1 MTAPDPAVIGSVP
14 AVPPD
19 GDQPAEQP
27 TSTPTPK
34 RKRTRKPKPPQPP
47 TRKPSCTPDGGYGP
61 LTPIFQKLQ
70 RARKRRLFVL
80 VEQGRYGI
88 TPSTLEAIYSWRK
101 EIKTVASK
109 GGVDILVHSPGGI
122 LTTCYQI
129 ARLFTASMDEWEAL
143 IPELAA
149 SGATLI
155 SLASSNIVLGDMAH
169 LGPVDP
175 QVLSRRHD
183 KLFVNER
190 QSPLE
195 AFEAL
200 KYLRQVALAGVT
212 ANLQMLLELG
222 IATKPALDHAVNLAH
237 HLVQPIIAKIE
248 PYDVGAFALDS
259 RLSQVYSERVAKPAN
274 QAKKTQRGVNI
285 RALVENYPAHE
296 FTVDF
301 EEAKAL
307 GFNVCEASDD
317 IGLIFDEI
325 RTELEKTDVR
335 TYIGLVPEEAA
346 R

>member
-1 MTAPDPAVIGSVP
+1 MTVPDLTVSHTAPTVP
-14 AVPPD
+14 AEV
-19 GDQPAEQP
+19 EQNGNR
-27 TSTPTPK
+27 TTPK
-34 RKRTRKPKPPQPP
+34 PKRTRKPKAGPPPP
-47 TRKPSCTPDGGYGP
+47 PVKKPSCAPDGGYEP
-61 LTPIFQKLQ
+61 LTLIFQRLQ
-70 RARKRRLFVL
+70 KARNRRLFVL

-88 TPSTLEAIYSWRK
+88 TPSTLESIYGWRK
-101 EIKTVASK
+101 ELKTIANK
-109 GGVDILVHSPGGI
+109 GGVDILLHSPGGV

-129 ARLFTASMDEWEAL
+129 ARLFTASMDQWEAL

-155 SLASSNIVLGDMAH
+155 SLASSNIVFGDMAH
-169 LGPVDP
+169 MGPVDP

-212 ANLQMLLELG
+212 ANLQMLLEMG

-237 HLVQPIIAKIE
+237 HLVQPILAKIE

-259 RLSQVYSERVAKPAN
+259 RLSQVYSERVAKPPN
-274 QAKKTQRGVNI
+274 LAKKTQRGVNI

-307 GFNVCEASDD
+307 GFNVCEAADD
-317 IGLIFDEI
+317 ICLIFDEI
-325 RTELEKTDVR
+325 RSELEKTDVR
-335 TYIGLVPEEAA
+335 SYIGLVPEEASK
-346 R
+346 